1 MTNSYSTP
9 FFSVIVPIYNRVSF
23 INSGINMLLNQ
34 SFKDYEI
41 ILINDGSTDG
51 SAEICDEVAI
61 HEKVI
66 VIHKKNDGPG
76 LARNDGLDKA
86 RGKYICFF
94 DIDDCVPAD
103 WLDRIYYHLESKDW
117 ELMIYGYRELNPI
130 CDASTDF
137 SFNDKS
143 LETNDEL
150 KEVYSECLSGMA
162 FNNGFVWNKVYK
174 RDFLF
179 RNNIRFPNL
188 RIQQDE
194 VFNHYVYRKATQ
206 VKVISE
212 ILYDYY
218 VYKEGTGRS
227 TIIPNRIEIFK
238 AVRVSFLNLYNFW
251 NLDDKKL
258 LTYIHRRFVY
268 NILYNKNKTGLM
280 GVCKYANE
288 VFSLKE
294 VEESIAYIDSND
306 TLSVQSID
314 KLYRIAIK
322 RKSKILFLLAEI
334 RDRAVGNT
342 KALYRRLMPRK
353 GFVKKIGN
361 FADEKEK
368 NTNQYSLS

>member
-1 MTNSYSTP
+1 MEAYPYIP
-9 FFSVIVPIYNRVSF
+9 FFSVIIPIYNRASF
-23 INSGINMLLNQ
+23 VNSGINLLLNQ

-41 ILINDGSTDG
+41 ILIDDGSTDG
-51 SAEICDEVAI
+51 TAKLCDEVAT
-61 HEKVI
+61 HEKI
-66 VIHKKNDGPG
+66 TVIHKKNEGVG
-76 LARNDGLDKA
+76 LARNVGLDKTC
-86 RGKYICFF
+86 GEYVCFF
-94 DIDDCVPAD
+94 DIDDCVSAD
-103 WLDRIYYHLESKDW
+103 WLERIYYHLENKDW
-117 ELMIYGYRELNPI
+117 ELLIYGYRELNPI
-130 CDASTDF
+130 CGTSTDF
-137 SFNDKS
+137 SFDDKN
-143 LETNDEL
+143 LETNNEL
-150 KEVYSECLSGMA
+150 REMYSECLSGMA
-162 FNNGFVWNKVYK
+162 FNNGYVWNKVYK

-179 RNNIRFPNL
+179 HNNIRFPNL

-194 VFNHYVYRKATQ
+194 VFNHYVYRKATR

-218 VYKEGTGRS
+218 VYNEGTGRS
-227 TIIPNRIEIFK
+227 AIVPNRIKIFK
-238 AVRVSFLNLYNFW
+238 AVRASFLNLYDFW
-251 NLDDKKL
+251 KLDDKKL

-268 NILYNKNKTGLM
+268 NMLYNKNKTGLK
-280 GVCKYANE
+280 GVRKYANE

-353 GFVKKIGN
+353 RFVKGIGN
-361 FADEKEK
+361 FADEKK
-368 NTNQYSLS
+368 NINQYPLS